1 MSGFEG
7 DLIGRALNARYRL
20 SDLLGAGSSARVY
33 LADDVP
39 LARRVAVKVLH
50 ASLADDPEFLRRFRV
65 EAEALGQLDHE
76 NIVTVHDFNDGLNAL
91 GEPPYLVTNYLEGG
105 SLRNLLDQ
113 SYRLTPSQAVRL
125 GLDAARGLAF
135 AHARGYVHRDVKP
148 ANILFTTTGRACVA
162 DFGLARAK
170 AEAARTEADG
180 ALFGTM
186 RYISPE
192 QVSGDSSEKSDVYS
206 LALVIV
212 ESVTG
217 VVPFSRDNW
226 QSTVFARTK
235 EDLRAPEILGS
246 LVSVVNAA
254 GVRDP
259 EARIDAETFAAQLE
273 DVARLLPR
281 ATALPLDGA
290 RIRARGRMLD
300 GRDPTRLVSGKDAA
314 AASSAFVTPTAV
326 LLEKASD
333 SDVSRPSIDGLA
345 ASAASRD
352 STGSTLPVF
361 DQSLFDDETIAPKP
375 SIRQGENV
383 ALTSTAGRGATS
395 AGNRAATATG
405 LVDADLATN
414 GPNDPDGIVV
424 VDLRGDESNLVTSS
438 GSVGARRAAGGSDP
452 VSRAPRRRVGGTAG
466 ELVETA
472 STRRR
477 RLPRILAAL
486 VLIALVGGSIGA
498 VLWSRQ
504 PELRDV
510 PVVEGAT
517 AESAVARIEAN
528 NLVAV
533 QAATEFNDAV
543 ANGLVIS
550 QDPMP
555 PRRLKKGE
563 TVSIVVSKGPK
574 PIDVPDLAG
583 LTLDQS
589 TAVLARVPGLSMASP
604 PRFESNE
611 TIPQGT
617 VISWSPRGSQLPGTT
632 VNVVVSSGPATVVIP
647 KVGGMTPD
655 AARALFPPKL
665 NVTVVGVFADSTP
678 KGEVIGTNPKS
689 GSEVEATAN
698 VRLLVSLGPS
708 TVVVPSVINLS
719 VDDANSALRAVGL
732 KVGGIVGSPDQPV
745 LHTRPVRRSTVKRG
759 TSITLYTTSDGVPP
773 LPGETPTTA
782 PNSVS
787 ADTTGDTAAD
797 TAANTSADT
806 AADTKAP
813 STKVTPSTK
822 APSTKAPST
831 KAPSTKV
838 TATKAPSTKV
848 TASTKKP

>member
-7 DLIGRALNARYRL
+7 YLIGRALNARYRL

-192 QVSGDSSEKSDVYS
+192 QVAGDSSEKSDVYS

-246 LVSVVNAA
+246 LVPAINAA

-300 GRDPTRLVSGKDAA
+300 GRDPTRLVSSRDAA
-314 AASSAFVTPTAV
+314 APNSASDAPTTV
-326 LLEKASD
+326 SSESSSD
-333 SDVSRPSIDGLA
+333 SDAARPSIDA
-345 ASAASRD
+345 ASTTTASTA
-352 STGSTLPVF
+352 STASTLPVFDQSASDQSVF

-375 SIRQGENV
+375 SNRQSENV
-383 ALTSTAGRGATS
+383 ALPSTAERNAPS
-395 AGNRAATATG
+395 AGNRAAMATG
-405 LVDADLATN
+405 LVDADRSRDARAP
-414 GPNDPDGIVV
+414 GAPDGVVV
-424 VDLRGDESNLVTSS
+424 VDLRGVESNLVTSS
-438 GSVGARRAAGGSDP
+438 GSVGSGRAAGGSDP
-452 VSRAPRRRVGGTAG
+452 VSRAPRRLGGATGDA
-466 ELVETA
+466 LVETA

-486 VLIALVGGSIGA
+486 VLIALVGGLIGA

-517 AESAVARIEAN
+517 AAAAGARIQAN
-528 NLVAV
+528 DLVAI

-543 ANGLVIS
+543 ADGLVIS

-563 TVSIVVSKGPK
+563 TVSVVVSKGPE

-589 TAVLARVPGLSMASP
+589 TAVLERVPGLSMASP

-617 VISWSPRGSQLPGTT
+617 VISWTPRGSQLPGTT
-632 VNVVVSSGPATVVIP
+632 VSVVVSSGPATVVIP

-655 AARALFPPKL
+655 AARALLPPKL
-665 NVTVVGVFADSTP
+665 NVTVVGMFADNTP
-678 KGEVIGTNPKS
+678 KGAVIGTNPKS
-689 GSEVEATAN
+689 GSEVKATAD

-745 LHTRPVRRSTVKRG
+745 LHTRPVRRATVKRG

-782 PNSVS
+782 PDAAS
-787 ADTTGDTAAD
+787 ADTAGDTAAD
-797 TAANTSADT
+797 TAP
-806 AADTKAP
+806 DTKAP
-813 STKVTPSTK
+813 STK
-822 APSTKAPST
+822 AL
-831 KAPSTKV
+831 STKV
-838 TATKAPSTKV
+838 TS
-848 TASTKKP
+848 STKKR